1 MKTTTK
7 ALICACL
14 LMLSTLGAM
23 AQQQQRFTVSGYVK
37 DEQSGESLIG
47 ISIGKP
53 GTTVGTVTNEY
64 GFYSL
69 TLPAGTH
76 ELQYSYMGYAPVRMT
91 VDLRSNKRLD
101 IKLASSDTKLNEV
114 VVTGKHQEK
123 NINTLSTSLNKL
135 DIAEI
140 KKLPTLMGEVDVLR
154 TIQTLPGVNTVGEG
168 AASFNVRGGN
178 GDENLILLDEA
189 PVYNST
195 HMLGFFSVF
204 NPDAVKNINLLKGG
218 FPAEYGGRTAS
229 VLDIRMKDGNNQRLG
244 LTGGIGNIFSRLAVE
259 GPLKKDKASFIVA
272 ARRSY
277 MDVIMKPF
285 LKGDMKDTKLYFYD
299 LTAKVNFN
307 LNKNNSL
314 FVSTYLGRDV
324 FGFGNQ
330 ANLNWGNNTASI
342 RWNHIFNDRLFMNL
356 STYYTKYDYSLEFK
370 SKPEEEVKQ
379 RFKWTSNIIN
389 YGVKP
394 AFTYYLNAS
403 NTLHFGLQGTYYT
416 FKPGKGTTQ
425 EGDRHAE
432 ITVKDKHAVEGGAY
446 LDHEWKAGDKF
457 GVQYGVRLSGF
468 QFRGK
473 STAYY
478 YADTTPGIRKRLISA
493 QEFAAGKT
501 IADYYFL
508 EPRLSAK
515 YSLNSTSAI
524 KVAYSRSAQYMH
536 QLSNTASPTPVDI
549 WTPVTNNVKP
559 QLTDQV
565 TAGYFYSAP
574 DGQFE
579 VSGEVFYKTMK
590 DQLDYIDNADLDLN
604 ELIEADLLA
613 AKGRAYGLELY
624 AKKDVGKTTGWIS
637 YTLSRSERQTPGISL
652 NEWFLNRYDRT
663 HNVNIV
669 VSHEFSKRASLGAN
683 WVFAS
688 GTPATFADS
697 RLEYQGWDIP
707 YNTTE
712 KRNNYRLKP
721 FHRLDLSFTYKG
733 KQTKRWKG
741 EWVFSLYNVYARR
754 NAYTV
759 YFRQNQDD
767 ASKKEAVRLSIIGSI
782 IPGITYNFKF

>member
-1 MKTTTK
+1 
-7 ALICACL
+7 
-14 LMLSTLGAM
+14 MLTAFSSSA
-23 AQQQQRFTVSGYVK
+23 QQQRFTISGYVK
-37 DEQSGESLIG
+37 DAQSGESLIG

-53 GTTVGTVTNEY
+53 GTSVGTVTNEY

-76 ELQYSYMGYAPVRMT
+76 EIQFSYMGYTAQKFT
-91 VDLRSNKRLD
+91 VDLTSNKRQD
-101 IKLASSDTKLNEV
+101 IKLAQSDRQLNEV
-114 VVTGKHQEK
+114 VITSKHQEK
-123 NINTLSTSLNKL
+123 TINTLNTSMNKL

-140 KKLPTLMGEVDVLR
+140 KKLPTFMGEVDVLKA
-154 TIQTLPGVNTVGEG
+154 IQTLPGVNTVGEG

-204 NPDAVKNINLLKGG
+204 NPDAVKNINLIKGG

-229 VLDIRMKDGNNQRLG
+229 VLDIRMKDGNNQKFG

-259 GPLKKDKASFIVA
+259 GPLQKDKSSFIVA

-277 MDVIMKPF
+277 MDVLMKPF

-299 LTAKVNFN
+299 ITAKVNFN
-307 LNKNNSL
+307 LNKNNNL

-324 FGFGNQ
+324 FGFGNE
-330 ANLNWGNNTASI
+330 ANMNWGNNTASI
-342 RWNHIFNDRLFMNL
+342 RWNHIFNSRLFLNL
-356 STYYTKYDYSLEFK
+356 TTYYTKYDYSLEFK
-370 SKPEEEVKQ
+370 TEEGEPVRQ

-394 AFTYYLNAS
+394 AFTYYINAS
-403 NTLHFGLQGTYYT
+403 NTLHFGVQGTYYT
-416 FKPGKGTTQ
+416 FKPGTGTSQ
-425 EGDRHAE
+425 EDERE
-432 ITVKDKHAVEGGAY
+432 TRITLKDKNSIEAALY
-446 LDHEWKAGDKF
+446 LDHELKLGDKF
-457 GVQYGVRLSGF
+457 GIQYGVRYSGF
-468 QFRGK
+468 QYRGK
-473 STAYY
+473 GTAYY
-478 YADTTPGIRKRLISA
+478 YADTAAGTRKRFLGTK
-493 QEFAAGKT
+493 EFESGKT
-501 IADYYFL
+501 IADYYNF
-508 EPRLSAK
+508 EPRLSAR
-515 YSLNSTSAI
+515 YGINSTSAV

-549 WTPVTNNVKP
+549 WTPVSNNVKP
-559 QLTDQV
+559 QVTDQV
-565 TAGYFYSAP
+565 TAGYFYNAPGDKFEISA
-574 DGQFE
+574 
-579 VSGEVFYKTMK
+579 EVFYKSMQ

-604 ELIEADLLA
+604 DFIEGDLLA
-613 AKGRAYGLELY
+613 SKGRAYGLELY
-624 AKKDVGKTTGWIS
+624 AKKDIGNTTGWVS
-637 YTLSRSERQTPGISL
+637 YTLSRSERKTPGLSL
-652 NEWFLNRYDRT
+652 NEWFINRYDRT
-663 HNVNIV
+663 HNLNVV
-669 VSHEFSKRASLGAN
+669 VSHEFTKRLSLSGN

-688 GTPATFADS
+688 GTPATFADA
-697 RLEYQGWDIP
+697 RLEFQDWDIP

-721 FHRLDLSFTYKG
+721 FHRLDLSVTWKG
-733 KQTKRWKG
+733 KQLKRWKG

-759 YFRQNQDD
+759 YFRQNPDD

>member
-1 MKTTTK
+1 
-7 ALICACL
+7 
-14 LMLSTLGAM
+14 MLTAFNSSA
-23 AQQQQRFTVSGYVK
+23 QQQRFTISGYVK
-37 DEQSGESLIG
+37 DAQSGESLIG

-76 ELQYSYMGYAPVRMT
+76 DIQFSYIGYTAQKFT
-91 VDLRSNKRLD
+91 IDLTSNKRHD
-101 IKLASSDTKLNEV
+101 VKLTQADRQLNEV
-114 VVTGKHQEK
+114 VITSRQQEK
-123 NINTLSTSLNKL
+123 NINTLSTSVNKL
-135 DIAEI
+135 DISEI
-140 KKLPTLMGEVDVLR
+140 KKLPTLMGEVDVIR

-204 NPDAVKNINLLKGG
+204 NPDAVKNINLIKGG
-218 FPAEYGGRTAS
+218 FPAEFGGRTAS
-229 VLDIRMKDGNNQRLG
+229 VLDIRMKDGNNQKFG

-259 GPLKKDKASFIVA
+259 GPLQKDKSSFIVA

-277 MDVIMKPF
+277 MDVLMKPF

-307 LNKNNSL
+307 LNKNNNL
-314 FVSTYLGRDV
+314 FVSTYFGRDV
-324 FGFGNQ
+324 FGFGNE
-330 ANLNWGNNTASI
+330 ANMNWGNNTVSV
-342 RWNHIFNDRLFMNL
+342 RWNHIFNSRLFLNL
-356 STYYTKYDYSLEFK
+356 TTYYTKYDYSLEFK
-370 SKPEEEVKQ
+370 TDPEEPVKQ
-379 RFKWTSNIIN
+379 AFKWTSNIIN

-403 NTLHFGLQGTYYT
+403 NTLHFGVQGTYYT
-416 FKPGKGTTQ
+416 FKPGTGTSREDEHET
-425 EGDRHAE
+425 R
-432 ITVKDKHAVEGGAY
+432 ITVKDKNAVEAALY
-446 LDHEWKAGDKF
+446 LDHELKIGDKF
-457 GVQYGVRLSGF
+457 GIQYGVRYSGF

-473 STAYY
+473 GTAYY
-478 YADTTPGIRKRLISA
+478 YADTVPGIRKRLTGTKD
-493 QEFAAGKT
+493 FDAGQT
-501 IADYYFL
+501 IADYYNL
-508 EPRLSAK
+508 EPRLSAR
-515 YSLNSTSAI
+515 YALNSTSAV

-549 WTPVTNNVKP
+549 WTPVSNNVKP
-559 QLTDQV
+559 QVTDQV

-574 DGQFE
+574 GDKFE
-579 VSGEVFYKTMK
+579 VSAEVFYKSMQN
-590 DQLDYIDNADLDLN
+590 QLDYIDDADLDLN
-604 ELIEADLLA
+604 QFIEADLLS

-624 AKKDVGKTTGWIS
+624 AKKDIGNTTGWVS
-637 YTLSRSERQTPGISL
+637 YTLSRSERKTPGLSL
-652 NEWFLNRYDRT
+652 NEWFINRYDRT
-663 HNVNIV
+663 HNVNVV
-669 VSHEFSKRASLGAN
+669 VSHEFTKRLSLSGN

-688 GTPATFADS
+688 GTPATFADA
-697 RLEYQGWDIP
+697 RLEFQDWDIP

-721 FHRLDLSFTYKG
+721 FHRLDLSVTYKG
-733 KQTKRWKG
+733 KQLKRWKG

-759 YFRQNQDD
+759 YFRQNPDNPDQ
-767 ASKKEAVRLSIIGSI
+767 KEAVRLSILGSI

>member
-1 MKTTTK
+1 MKRI
-7 ALICACL
+7 ANWLLPFCL
-14 LMLSTLGAM
+14 FMLTAFSSSA
-23 AQQQQRFTVSGYVK
+23 QQQRFTISGYVK
-37 DEQSGESLIG
+37 DAQSGESLIG

-53 GTTVGTVTNEY
+53 GTSVGTVTNEY

-76 ELQYSYMGYAPVRMT
+76 EIQFSYMGYTAQKFT
-91 VDLRSNKRLD
+91 VDLTSNKRQD
-101 IKLASSDTKLNEV
+101 IKLAQSDRQLNEV
-114 VVTGKHQEK
+114 VITSKHQEK
-123 NINTLSTSLNKL
+123 TINTLNTSMNKL

-140 KKLPTLMGEVDVLR
+140 KKLPTFMGEVDVLKA
-154 TIQTLPGVNTVGEG
+154 IQTLPGVNTVGEG

-204 NPDAVKNINLLKGG
+204 NPDAVKNINLIKGG

-229 VLDIRMKDGNNQRLG
+229 VLDIRMKDGNNQKFG

-259 GPLKKDKASFIVA
+259 GPLQKDKSSFIVA

-277 MDVIMKPF
+277 MDVLMKPF

-299 LTAKVNFN
+299 ITAKVNFN
-307 LNKNNSL
+307 LNKNNNL

-324 FGFGNQ
+324 FGFGNE
-330 ANLNWGNNTASI
+330 ANMNWGNNTASI
-342 RWNHIFNDRLFMNL
+342 RWNHIFNSRLFLNL
-356 STYYTKYDYSLEFK
+356 TTYYTKYDYSLEFK
-370 SKPEEEVKQ
+370 TEEGEPVRQ

-394 AFTYYLNAS
+394 AFTYYINAS
-403 NTLHFGLQGTYYT
+403 NTLHFGVQGTYYT
-416 FKPGKGTTQ
+416 FKPGTGTSQ
-425 EGDRHAE
+425 EDERE
-432 ITVKDKHAVEGGAY
+432 TRITLKDKNSIEAALY
-446 LDHEWKAGDKF
+446 LDHELKLGDKF
-457 GVQYGVRLSGF
+457 GIQYGVRYSGF
-468 QFRGK
+468 QYRGK
-473 STAYY
+473 GTAYY
-478 YADTTPGIRKRLISA
+478 YADTAAGTRKRFLGTK
-493 QEFAAGKT
+493 EFESGKT
-501 IADYYFL
+501 IADYYNF
-508 EPRLSAK
+508 EPRLSAR
-515 YSLNSTSAI
+515 YGINSTSAV

-549 WTPVTNNVKP
+549 WTPVSNNVKP
-559 QLTDQV
+559 QVTDQV
-565 TAGYFYSAP
+565 TAGYFYNAPGDKFEISA
-574 DGQFE
+574 
-579 VSGEVFYKTMK
+579 EVFYKSMQ

-604 ELIEADLLA
+604 EFIEGDLLA
-613 AKGRAYGLELY
+613 SKGRAYGLELY
-624 AKKDVGKTTGWIS
+624 AKKDIGNTTGWVS
-637 YTLSRSERQTPGISL
+637 YTLSRSERKTPGLSL
-652 NEWFLNRYDRT
+652 NEWFINRYDRT
-663 HNVNIV
+663 HNLNVV
-669 VSHEFSKRASLGAN
+669 VSHEFTKRLSLSGN

-688 GTPATFADS
+688 GTPATFADA
-697 RLEYQGWDIP
+697 RLEFQDWDIP

-721 FHRLDLSFTYKG
+721 FHRLDLSVTWKG
-733 KQTKRWKG
+733 KQLKRWKG

-759 YFRQNQDD
+759 YFRQNPDD

>member
-1 MKTTTK
+1 MKRI
-7 ALICACL
+7 ANWLMPFCL
-14 LMLSTLGAM
+14 FMLTAFSSSA
-23 AQQQQRFTVSGYVK
+23 QQQRFTISGYVK
-37 DEQSGESLIG
+37 DAQSGESLIG

-53 GTTVGTVTNEY
+53 GTSVGTVTNEY

-76 ELQYSYMGYAPVRMT
+76 EIQFSYMGYTAQKLT
-91 VDLRSNKRLD
+91 VDLTSNKRHD
-101 IKLASSDTKLNEV
+101 IKLAQSDRQLNEV
-114 VVTGKHQEK
+114 VITSKQQEK
-123 NINTLSTSLNKL
+123 NINTLNTSLNKL

-140 KKLPTLMGEVDVLR
+140 KKLPTFMGEVDVLKA
-154 TIQTLPGVNTVGEG
+154 IQTLPGVNTVGEG

-204 NPDAVKNINLLKGG
+204 NPDAVKNINLIKGG

-229 VLDIRMKDGNNQRLG
+229 VLDIRMKDGNNQKFG

-259 GPLKKDKASFIVA
+259 GPLQKDKSSFIVA

-277 MDVIMKPF
+277 MDVLMKPF

-307 LNKNNSL
+307 LNKNNNL

-324 FGFGNQ
+324 FGFGNE
-330 ANLNWGNNTASI
+330 ANMNWGNNTASI
-342 RWNHIFNDRLFMNL
+342 RWNHIFNNRLFLNL
-356 STYYTKYDYSLEFK
+356 TTYYTKYDYSLEFK
-370 SKPEEEVKQ
+370 TEEGEPVRQ

-394 AFTYYLNAS
+394 AFTYYINAS
-403 NTLHFGLQGTYYT
+403 NTLHFGVQGTYYT
-416 FKPGKGTTQ
+416 FKPGTGTSQEDDHQTQ
-425 EGDRHAE
+425 
-432 ITVKDKHAVEGGAY
+432 ITLKDKNSIEGAVY
-446 LDHEWKAGDKF
+446 LDHELKLGDKF
-457 GVQYGVRLSGF
+457 GIQYGVRYSGF
-468 QFRGK
+468 QYRGK
-473 STAYY
+473 GTAYY
-478 YADTTPGIRKRLISA
+478 YADTVAGTRKRFLGTK
-493 QEFAAGKT
+493 EFESGKT
-501 IADYYFL
+501 IADYYNF
-508 EPRLSAK
+508 EPRLSAR
-515 YSLNSTSAI
+515 YGINSTSAV

-549 WTPVTNNVKP
+549 WTPVSNNVKP
-559 QLTDQV
+559 QVTDQV
-565 TAGYFYSAP
+565 TAGYFYNAPGDKFEISA
-574 DGQFE
+574 
-579 VSGEVFYKTMK
+579 EVFYKSMQ
-590 DQLDYIDNADLDLN
+590 DQLDYIDNAKLDLN
-604 ELIEADLLA
+604 EFIEGDLLA
-613 AKGRAYGLELY
+613 SKGRAYGLELY
-624 AKKDVGKTTGWIS
+624 AKKDIGNTTGWVS
-637 YTLSRSERQTPGISL
+637 YTLSRSERKTPGLSL
-652 NEWFLNRYDRT
+652 NEWFINRYDRT
-663 HNVNIV
+663 HNLNVV
-669 VSHEFSKRASLGAN
+669 VSHEFTKRLSLSGN

-688 GTPATFADS
+688 GTPATFADA
-697 RLEYQGWDIP
+697 RLEFQDWDIP

-721 FHRLDLSFTYKG
+721 FHRLDLSVTWKG
-733 KQTKRWKG
+733 KQLKRWKG

-759 YFRQNQDD
+759 YFRQNPDD